1 MKSMFGILCFGM
13 FLLSTIQISAQ
24 CTLTCVDRQISV
36 NGECMAEITPSSIL
50 SAPTSGCDYRV
61 SISDLDGNLIAES
74 ETVGSGIGM
83 MLVHPT
89 ISLADGS
96 EFEVSIAYTDSDGV
110 EFFCWS
116 ILTLE
121 DKLSPTVACLDD
133 VTVACTREH
142 QEDLMSNTDQSESA
156 AETEDIDDADGN
168 YSFCV
173 NVVNEAFPWELISE
187 ATLDLAVLPATVD
200 VETLTVTVQGPDG
213 TTYPATYGT
222 SDFSLE
228 DLEAE
233 QAIDATLSGKWTI
246 TIAGLSVTE
255 VTSASLSFS
264 STSVFLDSPEL
275 DDNCSDDVEFEF
287 LLDQVIDVDCDG
299 QTDPICAYNRVISY
313 RAIDGS
319 GNISPTCDFTI
330 CYNKPSINSIDFEF
344 PENVTLMCEVLDS
357 DGDGIPDTSFSSWDT
372 NGDGYPDPGEDGI
385 GYPSIDG
392 IPLIPGEENLCKI
405 SVTYEDTRISI
416 CGNASFKLLRRWS
429 ILDWCESESRTWI
442 QTIKIE
448 DEQPPFLVCPPDTLT
463 FEVGASECFG
473 DVIFE
478 PLNPAAST
486 GVQFIYDC
494 SEVDMTVE
502 FLTADDRDVNDVDQ
516 PFNPTIDNG
525 DGTFTAEDVPA
536 GLFWIKY
543 VATDGCGNVT
553 ECRFEGMMKDRT
565 APLAICDQ
573 FTAVAL
579 SEDGWARANAI
590 SFDDGSYDGCGGELT
605 YEVRRPT
612 TPCSSLADY
621 DRNDRNFGE
630 YIQFCCSDAAEE
642 FVQVEL
648 RVTDECG
655 NSSTCMV
662 NVQVQDKFGPFIDQC
677 PQATLTIPCTQY
689 DEDTLYGT
697 PSSPSVTDNCV
708 DPITPL
714 YEDSANID
722 PSCQIGTVT
731 RRWYYELGDSK
742 VYLEDCQQVFTI
754 GSDFNGIINFPNDKT
769 VDCTQ
774 ASVVD
779 IPRAGTEL
787 VTEYSGCANLAY
799 TSEDQTFYDVEGIC
813 FKIRRTHTVIDWC
826 VYAPNSGSNAG
837 FYQDV
842 QIIQVTNQAE
852 PTIQECAMEVSQS
865 LDDATCNNRVRL
877 NVPWGYDDCIDAPIQ
892 PEDMGYH
899 VVSNGQIVEEVASI
913 STTDG
918 TITLQPL
925 PKGTHQANFYIYNSC
940 DNVATCSLDI
950 VITETD
956 TIKPV
961 PYCLGGITTVVMGQ
975 SQGGDPSVEIWASDF
990 NLGSTDNCTDSSDL
1004 TYSFEN
1010 GSQFMSFDC
1019 TELGIHS
1026 LDVYVSDECGNSD
1039 FCTTSIIIQ
1048 ANGDICDTIIV
1059 PIDTTTN
1066 PMDTMINPMDTM
1078 VNPMDTMVNPM
1089 DTTMID
1095 SNNARVLIAGS
1106 IFTENEQM
1114 LEELE
1119 ILLNSMED
1127 GSTVSEETDLEG
1139 HYLFDDMTASG
1150 DYMIEPVSSNDYLNG
1165 VSTLDIVV
1173 IQRHILGLEALNSPY
1188 KIIAADV
1195 NNSESVSAIDLVQ
1208 IRKLIL
1214 GVENNFEGTNSWR
1227 FVDSDFVFADQTSPW
1242 PFMEQIELNDLAENT
1257 MTNDFVA
1264 VKMGDVTSDAAVT
1277 LVGNQSVDS
1286 RGLATFTTE
1295 NQEFVEGET
1304 VEIRLNPSFDNLL
1317 GLQFA
1322 LNYDFHM
1329 LKLEDISTASFA
1341 LSTENY
1347 HVKSPGIL
1355 VFSWSNAKLTS
1366 MDSDLVLSFKALKN
1380 GTLSESSLSFVDD
1393 VLKAEYYNTTST
1405 SQALDLIVKNP
1416 LTQIDELRL
1425 LQNNPN
1431 PFSESTDISFYLP
1444 EAADATINLIDL
1456 SGKLIYSTNGSF
1468 SKGLNQVIIES
1479 EAINGHGLIYYQ
1491 LDTEFGTETR
1501 KMLLIK

>member
-1 MKSMFGILCFGM
+1 
-13 FLLSTIQISAQ
+13 
-24 CTLTCVDRQISV
+24 
-36 NGECMAEITPSSIL
+36 MAEITPSSIL

-83 MLVHPT
+83 MIVHPT

-96 EFEVSIAYTDSDGV
+96 EFEVSIAYTDSDGI
-110 EFFCWS
+110 EFSCWS

-142 QEDLMSNTDQSESA
+142 QEDLMSNTVQNNSA
-156 AETEDIDDADGN
+156 AESDDIDDTDGN
-168 YSFCV
+168 YSFCI
-173 NVVNEAFPWELISE
+173 NVSNEAFPWELITE
-187 ATLDLAVLPATVD
+187 ATLDFSALPSSVD
-200 VETLTVTVQGPDG
+200 VGTLTVSVEGPDG
-213 TTYPATYGT
+213 TVYPATYGT
-222 SDFSLE
+222 SDFSLD
-228 DLEAE
+228 DLEAA
-233 QAIDATLSGKWTI
+233 QATDAILNGKWTV
-246 TIAGLSVTE
+246 TISGLSVTDI
-255 VTSASLSFS
+255 TSASLEIN

-287 LLDQVIDVDCDG
+287 LLDQLVDVDCEG

-313 RAIDGS
+313 RAVDGS

-330 CYNKPSINSIDFEF
+330 CYNKPSINSLDFVF
-344 PENVTLMCEVLDS
+344 PENITLMCEVLDS

-372 NGDGYPDPGEDGI
+372 NGDGYPDPGEPGI

-392 IPLIPGEENLCKI
+392 KPLIPGEDNLCKI
-405 SVTYEDTRISI
+405 SVTYEDTRITI

-463 FEVGASECFG
+463 FEVGASACFG
-473 DVIFE
+473 DVVFE
-478 PLNPAAST
+478 PLNPTSRTA
-486 GVQFIYDC
+486 VQFLYDC
-494 SEVDMTVE
+494 SNVNMSVE

-525 DGTFTAEDVPA
+525 DGTFTATDVPA

-543 VATDGCGNVT
+543 IATDGCGNIT

-579 SEDGWARANAI
+579 SEDGWARAGAI
-590 SFDDGSYDGCGGELT
+590 SFDDGSYDGCGGELE

-612 TPCSSLADY
+612 TPCSTIDGY
-621 DRNDRNFGE
+621 DRNDRNFGP
-630 YIQFCCSDAAEE
+630 YVQFCCADAAVEY
-642 FVQVEL
+642 VQVEL

-662 NVQVQDKFGPFIDQC
+662 NVQVQDKFGPFIGQC
-677 PQATLTIPCTQY
+677 PEPTVSIACTEY
-689 DEDTLYGT
+689 DEDKLYGT

-722 PSCQIGTVT
+722 ASCQIGTVT

-742 VYLEDCQQVFTI
+742 VYLDDCQQVFTI
-754 GSDFNGIINFPNDKT
+754 RSDFNGIINFPNDKT
-769 VDCTQ
+769 VDCTV
-774 ASVVD
+774 AHVVD
-779 IPRAGTEL
+779 VPRVGSEL

-799 TSEDQTFYDVEGIC
+799 TSEDQTFFNVDDIC

-826 VYAPNSGSNAG
+826 VYVPNSGSNAG

-842 QIIQVTNQAE
+842 QIIKVTNEAE
-852 PTIQECAMEVSQS
+852 PSIQECAMEVSQS

-877 NVPWGYDDCIDAPIQ
+877 NVPWGYDDCIDEPIQ
-892 PEDMGYH
+892 PEDMAYN

-925 PKGTHQANFYIYNSC
+925 PKGTHQANFFIYNSC
-940 DNVATCSLDI
+940 DNVATCTLDI

-961 PYCLGGITTVVMGQ
+961 PYCLGGITTVVMN
-975 SQGGDPSVEIWASDF
+975 QGDEPEVEIWASDF
-990 NLGSTDNCTDSSDL
+990 NLGSTDNCTDNSDL

-1010 GSQFMSFDC
+1010 GSQFMNFDC
-1019 TELGIHS
+1019 TQLGLHS
-1026 LDVYVSDECGNSD
+1026 LDVYVTDECGNSD

-1048 ANGDICDTIIV
+1048 ANGDICDTIVV
-1059 PIDTTTN
+1059 PVDTTTN

-1106 IFTENEQM
+1106 IFTENEEM

-1119 ILLNSMED
+1119 ILLNSMEN
-1127 GSTVSEETDLEG
+1127 GNTVLEETDQEG
-1139 HYLFDDMTASG
+1139 HYLFDNMGVNG
-1150 DYMIEPVSSNDYLNG
+1150 DYMIEPISGLDYLNG

-1173 IQRHILGLEALNSPY
+1173 IQRHILGLEALDSPY
-1188 KIIAADV
+1188 KVIAADV

-1214 GVENNFEGTNSWR
+1214 GVENSFEGTNSWR
-1227 FVDSDFVFADQTSPW
+1227 FVDSDFVFADDLAPW
-1242 PFMEQIELNDLAENT
+1242 PFTEQIELNNLAENT
-1257 MTNDFVA
+1257 MTNNFVA
-1264 VKMGDVTSDAAVT
+1264 VKMGDVTSDAAVS
-1277 LVGNQSVDS
+1277 LVSAQSVDS
-1286 RGLATFTTE
+1286 RGLGTFTTE
-1295 NQEFVEGET
+1295 NQEFAEGET
-1304 VEIRLNPSFDNLL
+1304 VEIRLTPSFDNLL

-1329 LKLEDISTASFA
+1329 LKLEGVKTASFA
-1341 LSTENY
+1341 LSSDNY
-1347 HVKSPGIL
+1347 HLKSPGML

-1366 MDSDLVLSFKALKN
+1366 MNSDLVLSFKALRN

-1393 VLKAEYYNTTST
+1393 VLNAEYYNTAST
-1405 SQALDLIVKNP
+1405 SQALELIVKNP

-1444 EAADATINLIDL
+1444 NAADATINLIDL
-1456 SGKLIYSTNGSF
+1456 SGKLIYSSTGSYN
-1468 SKGLNQVIIES
+1468 KGLNQVKIES
-1479 EAINGHGLIYYQ
+1479 QAINGHGLIYYQ
-1491 LDTEFGTETR
+1491 LDTEFGTETK